1 MNNNDRDMVTILQL
15 ARKNAI
21 KTYKSMISKPID
33 PSRRKKGKKGIDPEK
48 FVQQPLGLF
57 FTTGLIFCLVLG
69 RAAIVMQSGHFCRV
83 SSRYGL
89 TDNKADLFMSPAVK
103 SYCFCL
109 AGHAENHPI
118 GAHTW
123 VCTHGPGTT
132 HWSSQANGF

>member
-33 PSRRKKGKKGIDPEK
+33 PSRRKNGKKGIDPEK

-69 RAAIVMQSGHFCRV
+69 R
-83 SSRYGL
+83 L
-89 TDNKADLFMSPAVK
+89 
-103 SYCFCL
+103 
-109 AGHAENHPI
+109 
-118 GAHTW
+118 
-123 VCTHGPGTT
+123 
-132 HWSSQANGF
+132 